1 MSTSTSRQITVDEG
15 ASHPW
20 IATQSLETP
29 VGSLVAGAL
38 SQGICLLD
46 YSDRYTPEQIGAMLH
61 RRFGQPVL
69 ATTSPLLERLRDEL
83 SRYFASMLTVF
94 TVPLL
99 PSGTLFQQRVWAEL
113 QCIPYGETISY
124 SELAHRIGQ
133 PKAVRAVAQ
142 ANGLNPI
149 SILIPCHRVIGKDGQ
164 LTGYSGGLWRK
175 RLLLELECTAPAPT
189 QANRISGGE

>member
-1 MSTSTSRQITVDEG
+1 
-15 ASHPW
+15 
-20 IATQSLETP
+20 

>member
-1 MSTSTSRQITVDEG
+1 
-15 ASHPW
+15 
-20 IATQSLETP
+20 

-99 PSGTLFQQRVWAEL
+99 PSGTPFQQRVWAEL